1 MSETWVD
8 AVDTEDYEDVGE
20 GTYDSEDIGESSY
33 DSEDIGEGGYEEF
46 GEESR
51 AARRRRERQRQILLE
66 RQRQAQ
72 LRRSRRPTSPAR
84 RPLVPQRPVR
94 PSGPAQRQTITA
106 IRSLDLETK
115 VGQDSLRRAVAESN
129 RRATR
134 ATWAAVG
141 GTAVDQGLDSFA
153 SKVTNQYLR
162 AGARFA
168 PLLFLAPEKKR
179 GGVEGFVTDPRFIG
193 GAAILG
199 IALLGNFT
207 SRPQEVSSV
216 YIAPIGKLTAPA
228 PAAPPAPAG
237 TPVTGQLVAYARDR
251 NGANLSPQPTFT
263 WKSYN
268 SAMTLDSAG
277 NYTLTAVTAAVT
289 IQVSAQTPN
298 GITGYLN
305 VKVKAGS

>member
-8 AVDTEDYEDVGE
+8 AVDTEQYEDVGE
-20 GTYDSEDIGESSY
+20 GAY
-33 DSEDIGEGGYEEF
+33 DSEDIGEGAYDSEEIGEGGNEEF

-72 LRRSRRPTSPAR
+72 LRRQRRPPSPAQ
-84 RPLVPQRPVR
+84 RPVVPQRPVR
-94 PSGPAQRQTITA
+94 PSGPSQRQTITA

-115 VGQDSLRRAVAESN
+115 VGQDSLRRAMEESN
-129 RRATR
+129 RRAAR
-134 ATWAAVG
+134 ATWAAVA

-168 PLLFLAPEKKR
+168 PLLFLSPEKKR
-179 GGVEGFVTDPRFIG
+179 SGVEGFVTDPRFIG

-207 SRPQEVSSV
+207 SRAPEASSV
-216 YIAPIGKLTAPA
+216 YIVPPGKLTAPA
-228 PAAPPAPAG
+228 AEAPH
-237 TPVTGQLVAYARDR
+237 VTGHLTAYVRDR
-251 NGANLSPQPTFT
+251 NGVNLTPQPALAWT
-263 WKSYN
+263 SYN
-268 SAMTLDSAG
+268 KDVMTLDSASG
-277 NYTLTAVTAAVT
+277 NYTLKLVTEAVTV
-289 IQVSAQTPN
+289 QVSAQTPN
-298 GITGYLN
+298 GVIGYLN
-305 VKVKAGS
+305 VKVKPSA